1 MTDQAD
7 RERAGKLDRSPK
19 GHSGT
24 LQARVVANLITRGL
38 ADIEQ
43 VEGEELFQRGRESLR
58 DDGWADA
65 VRWFRLAADQ
75 GHAGAQA
82 RLGLMY
88 AKGRSVPRDY
98 VEAVRWFRLGVDQ
111 GHADAQAGLGFMCA
125 NGRGV
130 PQDDGEAARW
140 YGLAADE
147 GDAGVQST
155 SVSGTSRAATFRRTQ
170 GERPACIASP
180 RIRTTPES
188 S

>member
-24 LQARVVANLITRGL
+24 LQARGVANLITRGL

-82 RLGLMY
+82 R
-88 AKGRSVPRDY
+88 
-98 VEAVRWFRLGVDQ
+98 
-111 GHADAQAGLGFMCA
+111 LGFMCA